1 MIRTWLIAVTALIFL
16 SGCGKDIEEYNKPA
30 EYWYEKMVTA
40 VSNGNL
46 EKADSYFSS
55 LQSEHISSPFLSEAT
70 MIMAQAHM
78 AHEEYLLSEHFLDE
92 YIRRYATPE
101 GREYAE
107 FLKIKAKFLALPNPG
122 RDQGLIDDTLNNV
135 NTFKTNYPN
144 STYMP
149 LVHSM
154 ETQLQL
160 ARGVLNEQI
169 AELYERLYKPKAA
182 ASYRSIAPVT
192 WIESKD
198 IVYANVPWYRE
209 MFEGDGTSSWYA
221 FMIPKTRSVIS
232 MDDNE
237 SVEAVNTV
245 STNEAAST
253 EKTKVQDNG
262 SWYDFMIPNFE
273 KKDLDA
279 APKAQDNSSWYDFMI
294 PNFEKKDTGT
304 APKAQESSSWYNSW
318 IPHF

>member
-1 MIRTWLIAVTALIFL
+1 MIRTWLIATVALILL
-16 SGCGKDIEEYNKPA
+16 SGCGKDLEEYNKPA
-30 EYWYEKMVTA
+30 EYWYDKMVTS

-55 LQSEHISSPFLSEAT
+55 LQSEHISSPFLPDAT

-78 AHEEYLLSEHFLDE
+78 AQEEYLLTEHFLDE

-122 RDQGLIDDTLNNV
+122 RDQGLIDETLRGID
-135 NTFKTNYPN
+135 TFKGSYP
-144 STYMP
+144 SSKYLP
-149 LVHSM
+149 LVHTM

-169 AELYERLYKPKAA
+169 AELYERLDKPKAA
-182 ASYRSIAPVT
+182 VSYRSIAPVT
-192 WIESKD
+192 WIDSKE
-198 IVYANVPWYRE
+198 IVHAEVPWYRE

-232 MDDNE
+232 MDVNE
-237 SVEAVNTV
+237 NPEASTKDDAV
-245 STNEAAST
+245 STET
-253 EKTKVQDNG
+253 PKKQDTR
-262 SWYDFMIPNFE
+262 SWYDF
-273 KKDLDA
+273 L
-279 APKAQDNSSWYDFMI
+279 
-294 PNFEKKDTGT
+294 
-304 APKAQESSSWYNSW
+304 

>member
-1 MIRTWLIAVTALIFL
+1 MMTIWLIAVTALILL
-16 SGCGKDIEEYNKPA
+16 SGCGKEVDEFNKPA

-78 AHEEYLLSEHFLDE
+78 AHEEYLLAEHFLDE

-107 FLKIKAKFLALPNPG
+107 FLKIKAKFLALPHPG
-122 RDQGLIDDTLNNV
+122 RDQGLIDDTLRSID
-135 NTFKTNYPN
+135 TFKGSYPY
-144 STYMP
+144 STYLP

-169 AELYERLYKPKAA
+169 AQLYDRLGKPKGSAY
-182 ASYRSIAPVT
+182 YRAIAPVT
-192 WIESKD
+192 WIDSKE
-198 IVYANVPWYRE
+198 IVQANVPWYRE
-209 MFEGDGTSSWYA
+209 MFEGDGTSSWYD

-237 SVEAVNTV
+237 
-245 STNEAAST
+245 
-253 EKTKVQDNG
+253 TK
-262 SWYDFMIPNFE
+262 
-273 KKDLDA
+273 
-279 APKAQDNSSWYDFMI
+279 
-294 PNFEKKDTGT
+294 
-304 APKAQESSSWYNSW
+304 
-318 IPHF
+318 

>member
-1 MIRTWLIAVTALIFL
+1 MIRTWLIAMTALVFL
-16 SGCGKDIEEYNKPA
+16 SGCGSKELEEYNKPA
-30 EYWYEKMVTA
+30 EYWYEKMVNA

-46 EKADSYFSS
+46 EKADSAFSS
-55 LQSEHISSPFLSEAT
+55 LQSEHISSPLLSEAT

-122 RDQGLIDDTLNNV
+122 RDQGLIDDTLRGV
-135 NTFKTNYPN
+135 DTFKGNYPN

-169 AELYERLYKPKAA
+169 AQLYERLNKPKGAVA
-182 ASYRSIAPVT
+182 YRAIAPVT
-192 WIESKD
+192 WIDSKD
-198 IVYANVPWYRE
+198 IVHAEVPWYRE
-209 MFEGDGTSSWYA
+209 MFEGDGSSSWYD
-221 FMIPKTRSVIS
+221 FMIPQTRSVIS

-237 SVEAVNTV
+237 SAEIQKPLSANETV
-245 STNEAAST
+245 STET
-253 EKTKVQDNG
+253 
-262 SWYDFMIPNFE
+262 P
-273 KKDLDA
+273 KKEDD
-279 APKAQDNSSWYDFMI
+279 SSWYDFLI
-294 PNFEKKDTGT
+294 PNF
-304 APKAQESSSWYNSW
+304 
-318 IPHF
+318 